1 MFIHK
6 TAKSECTSE
15 FARDVSEGLL
25 SSKKKIKPMYL
36 YDKLGSLLFEKICL
50 QKEYYLTR
58 TERMILEDCSP
69 KIVKLQN
76 NHHINILELGSG
88 SSDKTRILLECFLSK
103 QKPLYYFPIDV
114 SDSMLYR
121 TIHRLSVDLPH
132 LYIKGI
138 ASDYVEGIVKVR
150 DFIRSNN
157 QFPKKKLLLFL
168 GSSIGNFEPDDAI
181 DFLRTI
187 KNNMDKQDTLLI
199 GFDLQ
204 KNPKTLEAAYND
216 KAGVTAKFNLNLLS
230 RINKELGG
238 EFNIGDFEHLA
249 FYNKNHGRI
258 EMHLISKIDQQ
269 VNIQGIHETI
279 SFKHNETIQTEN
291 SYKYTLRQISLLAE
305 ESGFEVKKNFTDK
318 KKWYDLALFS
328 PI

>member
-6 TAKSECTSE
+6 TAKSDCTSE
-15 FARDVSEGLL
+15 FARDISEGLQ

-36 YDKLGSLLFEKICL
+36 YDELGSLFFEKICL
-50 QKEYYLTR
+50 QEEYYLTR
-58 TERMILEDCSP
+58 TERNILENCSNE
-69 KIVKLQN
+69 IVKMQN
-76 NHHINILELGSG
+76 NNHINILELGSG
-88 SSDKTRILLECFLSK
+88 SSVKTRILFEHFLSK

-114 SDSMLYR
+114 SESILYR

-150 DFIRSNN
+150 DFISSNN

-168 GSSIGNFEPDDAI
+168 GSSIGNFEPNDAI
-181 DFLRTI
+181 DFLKNI
-187 KNNMDKQDTLLI
+187 KNNMDKQDILLI

-216 KAGVTAKFNLNLLS
+216 KAGVTAKFNLNLLN

-238 EFNIGDFEHLA
+238 EFNIRDFEHLA
-249 FYNKNHGRI
+249 FYNENQGRI
-258 EMHLISKIDQQ
+258 EMHLVSKIDQQ
-269 VNIQGIHETI
+269 VNIRGIHETI
-279 SFKHNETIQTEN
+279 SFKHNETIQTEH
-291 SYKYTLRQISLLAE
+291 SYKYTLMQISLLARK
-305 ESGFEVKKNFTDK
+305 SGFEVKENFTDK